1 MRVERISYSG
11 LTIVSKLDSKLIGNL
26 LYIRN
31 VEKITEINNKKIT
44 SLTIRKY
51 HNMME
56 LMVAIE
62 IFTSYFYF
70 HRITSVDGII
80 FLFFQESIYQVL
92 LNENISLNDI
102 GKKIIFHI
110 DFDYFYAQCEEI
122 RKPELRNI
130 PSIVCVY
137 SGREQDSGVV
147 STCNY
152 EARKYGVKAAM
163 PIRLAKSKLKDVEAI
178 FLPTDMP
185 YYQEISRNAMKII
198 QNYGELFEQVSVD
211 ECYMDF
217 TKITNSD
224 FDDARIFAASLQKNI
239 KDQIK
244 LTCSIGVGPNK
255 LIAKIASGINKPDGI
270 TVVNQED
277 AKRFISNRKIE
288 DIPGVGPKTSKK
300 LESLG
305 IESISDI
312 SKKSIFELRDSLGY
326 KIATFLVNASNGID
340 YSQIKVR
347 GTSKQIGKIVTL
359 KKDIANFE
367 QIKLTASNLCKSVY
381 ENLENKRQAFRVLTL
396 ILILENLQHVS
407 FSKSLKLYS
416 ASFDELHKNSLS
428 IIHEMI
434 SNNSIS
440 LDNIRRMGI
449 VVSDLKDISGQD
461 SLLNYFEN

>member
-1 MRVERISYSG
+1 MS
-11 LTIVSKLDSKLIGNL
+11 
-26 LYIRN
+26 
-31 VEKITEINNKKIT
+31 
-44 SLTIRKY
+44 
-51 HNMME
+51 
-56 LMVAIE
+56 
-62 IFTSYFYF
+62 
-70 HRITSVDGII
+70 
-80 FLFFQESIYQVL
+80 
-92 LNENISLNDI
+92 ENISFSEI
-102 GKKIIFHI
+102 EKRIIFHI

-122 RKPELRNI
+122 RKPKLRNI
-130 PSIVCVY
+130 PSVVCVY
-137 SGREQDSGVV
+137 SGRGEDSGVV

-163 PIRLAKSKLKDVEAI
+163 PIKLAKSKLKDVHSM

-185 YYQEISRNAMKII
+185 YYHEISTKAMRII

-224 FDDARIFAASLQKNI
+224 FDDAKIFAVSLQKNI

-255 LIAKIASGINKPDGI
+255 LIAKIASGINKPNGI
-270 TVVNQED
+270 TVVRLED
-277 AKRFISNRKIE
+277 AKQFISNCKID

-305 IESISDI
+305 IKSVSDI
-312 SKKSIFELRDSLGY
+312 SKKGIFELRDALGY
-326 KIATFLVNASNGID
+326 KIATFLVNASNAID

-359 KKDIANFE
+359 KKDTTTLE
-367 QIKLTASNLCKSVY
+367 QIKLTVENLCTSVF
-381 ENLENKRQAFRVLTL
+381 ENLENKRQAFRVLTI

-416 ASFDELHKNSLS
+416 ASLDELHKNSFL
-428 IIHEMI
+428 IINEMI

-440 LDNIRRMGI
+440 LDNIRRIGI

-461 SLLNYFEN
+461 SLLNYLEN

>member
-1 MRVERISYSG
+1 MS
-11 LTIVSKLDSKLIGNL
+11 
-26 LYIRN
+26 
-31 VEKITEINNKKIT
+31 
-44 SLTIRKY
+44 
-51 HNMME
+51 
-56 LMVAIE
+56 
-62 IFTSYFYF
+62 
-70 HRITSVDGII
+70 
-80 FLFFQESIYQVL
+80 ESI
-92 LNENISLNDI
+92 SLSEI
-102 GKKIIFHI
+102 EKRIIFHI

-130 PSIVCVY
+130 PSVVCVY
-137 SGREQDSGVV
+137 SGREEDSGVV

-163 PIRLAKSKLKDVEAI
+163 PIKLAKSKLKDVHSM

-185 YYQEISRNAMKII
+185 YYHEISTKAMRII

-224 FDDARIFAASLQKNI
+224 FDDAKIFAVSLQKNI

-255 LIAKIASGINKPDGI
+255 LIAKIASGINKPNGI
-270 TVVNQED
+270 TVVRLED
-277 AKRFISNRKIE
+277 AKQFISNCKID

-305 IESISDI
+305 IKSVSDI
-312 SKKSIFELRDSLGY
+312 SKKGIFELRDALGY
-326 KIATFLVNASNGID
+326 KIATFLVNASNAID

-359 KKDIANFE
+359 KKDTTTLE
-367 QIKLTASNLCKSVY
+367 QIKLTVENLCTSVF
-381 ENLENKRQAFRVLTL
+381 ENLENKRQAFRVLTI

-416 ASFDELHKNSLS
+416 ASLDELHRNSLS
-428 IIHEMI
+428 IINEMI

-440 LDNIRRMGI
+440 LDNIRRIGI

-461 SLLNYFEN
+461 SLLNYLEN

>member
-1 MRVERISYSG
+1 MS
-11 LTIVSKLDSKLIGNL
+11 
-26 LYIRN
+26 
-31 VEKITEINNKKIT
+31 
-44 SLTIRKY
+44 
-51 HNMME
+51 
-56 LMVAIE
+56 
-62 IFTSYFYF
+62 
-70 HRITSVDGII
+70 
-80 FLFFQESIYQVL
+80 
-92 LNENISLNDI
+92 ENISLNEI
-102 GKKIIFHI
+102 EKRIIFHI

-122 RKPELRNI
+122 RNPELRNI
-130 PSIVCVY
+130 PSVVCVY
-137 SGREQDSGVV
+137 SGREEDSGVV

-163 PIRLAKSKLKDVEAI
+163 PIKLAKSKLKDVHSM

-185 YYQEISRNAMKII
+185 YYHEISTKAMRII

-224 FDDARIFAASLQKNI
+224 FDDAKIFAVSLQKSI

-255 LIAKIASGINKPDGI
+255 LIAKIASGINKPNGI
-270 TVVNQED
+270 TVVRLED
-277 AKRFISNRKIE
+277 AKQFISNCKID

-305 IESISDI
+305 IKSVSDI
-312 SKKSIFELRDSLGY
+312 SKKGIFELRDALGY
-326 KIATFLVNASNGID
+326 KIATFLVNASNAID

-359 KKDIANFE
+359 KKDTTTLE
-367 QIKLTASNLCKSVY
+367 QIKLTVENLCISVF
-381 ENLENKRQAFRVLTL
+381 ENLENKRQAFRVLTI

-416 ASFDELHKNSLS
+416 ASLDELHKNSLL
-428 IIHEMI
+428 IINEMI

-440 LDNIRRMGI
+440 LDNIRRIGI

-461 SLLNYFEN
+461 SLLNYLEN

>member
-1 MRVERISYSG
+1 
-11 LTIVSKLDSKLIGNL
+11 
-26 LYIRN
+26 
-31 VEKITEINNKKIT
+31 
-44 SLTIRKY
+44 
-51 HNMME
+51 
-56 LMVAIE
+56 
-62 IFTSYFYF
+62 
-70 HRITSVDGII
+70 
-80 FLFFQESIYQVL
+80 
-92 LNENISLNDI
+92 LNENISLSEI
-102 GKKIIFHI
+102 EKRIIFHI

-130 PSIVCVY
+130 PSVVCVY
-137 SGREQDSGVV
+137 SGREEDSGVV

-163 PIRLAKSKLKDVEAI
+163 PIRLAKSKLKDVHSI

-185 YYQEISRNAMKII
+185 YYHEISTKAMRII

-224 FDDARIFAASLQKNI
+224 FDDAKIFAASLQKNI

-244 LTCSIGVGPNK
+244 LTCSIGIAPNK
-255 LIAKIASGINKPDGI
+255 LIAKIASGINKPNGI
-270 TVVNQED
+270 TVVRLED
-277 AKRFISNRKIE
+277 AKQFISNCKID

-305 IESISDI
+305 IKSVSDI
-312 SKKSIFELRDSLGY
+312 SSKGIFELKDALGY
-326 KIATFLVNASNGID
+326 KIATFLVNASNAID

-359 KKDIANFE
+359 KKDTTSLE
-367 QIKLTASNLCKSVY
+367 QIKLTVENLCTPVF
-381 ENLENKRQAFRVLTL
+381 ENLEDKRQAFRVLTI

-416 ASFDELHKNSLS
+416 ASLDELHKNSLS
-428 IIHEMI
+428 VINEMI

-440 LDNIRRMGI
+440 LDKIRRIGI

-461 SLLNYFEN
+461 SLLNYFEK

>member
-1 MRVERISYSG
+1 MYQTLLLPLKYIISHFHICYS
-11 LTIVSKLDSKLIGNL
+11 ISW
-26 LYIRN
+26 
-31 VEKITEINNKKIT
+31 NN
-44 SLTIRKY
+44 
-51 HNMME
+51 
-56 LMVAIE
+56 
-62 IFTSYFYF
+62 
-70 HRITSVDGII
+70 
-80 FLFFQESIYQVL
+80 FLFQELFNELV
-92 LNENISLNDI
+92 LNENISLNEI

-130 PSIVCVY
+130 PSVVCVY
-137 SGREQDSGVV
+137 SGREEDSGVV

-163 PIRLAKSKLKDVEAI
+163 PIKLAKSKLKDVEAI

-185 YYQEISRNAMKII
+185 YYHDISRNAMRII
-198 QNYGELFEQVSVD
+198 ENYGELFEQVSVD
-211 ECYMDF
+211 ECYVDF

-224 FDDARIFAASLQKNI
+224 FDDAKIFANSLQKNI
-239 KDQIK
+239 KDKIN

-255 LIAKIASGINKPDGI
+255 LISKIASGVKKPNGI
-270 TVVNQED
+270 TVVSRED
-277 AKRFISNRKIE
+277 AKNFISNCKIE
-288 DIPGVGPKTSKK
+288 DIPGVGPKTAKK

-305 IESISDI
+305 IDSISDI
-312 SKKSIFELRDSLGY
+312 SNKSIFELRDALGY
-326 KIATFLVNASNGID
+326 KTATFLVNASNAID

-367 QIKLTASNLCKSVY
+367 QINLTAASLCTSVY
-381 ENLENKRQAFRVLTL
+381 ENLRNKGQAFRILTI

-416 ASFDELHKNSLS
+416 ASFDELHKNSLF
-428 IIHEMI
+428 IIKEMI
-434 SNNSIS
+434 NNNSIS
-440 LDNIRRMGI
+440 LDNIRRMGV

-461 SLLNYFEN
+461 SLVNYFEN

>member
-1 MRVERISYSG
+1 MS
-11 LTIVSKLDSKLIGNL
+11 
-26 LYIRN
+26 
-31 VEKITEINNKKIT
+31 
-44 SLTIRKY
+44 
-51 HNMME
+51 
-56 LMVAIE
+56 
-62 IFTSYFYF
+62 
-70 HRITSVDGII
+70 
-80 FLFFQESIYQVL
+80 
-92 LNENISLNDI
+92 ENISLSEI
-102 GKKIIFHI
+102 EKRIIFHI

-130 PSIVCVY
+130 PSVVCVY
-137 SGREQDSGVV
+137 SGREEDSGVV

-163 PIRLAKSKLKDVEAI
+163 PIRLAKSKLKDVHSN

-185 YYQEISRNAMKII
+185 YYHEISTKAMRII

-224 FDDARIFAASLQKNI
+224 FDDAKIFAVSLQKNI

-255 LIAKIASGINKPDGI
+255 LIAKIASGINKPNGI
-270 TVVNQED
+270 TVVRLED
-277 AKRFISNRKIE
+277 AKQFISNCKID
-288 DIPGVGPKTSKK
+288 DIPGIGPKTSKK

-305 IESISDI
+305 IKSVSDI
-312 SKKSIFELRDSLGY
+312 SKKGIFELRDALGY
-326 KIATFLVNASNGID
+326 KIATFLVNASNAID

-359 KKDIANFE
+359 KKDTTSLE
-367 QIKLTASNLCKSVY
+367 QIKLTVENLCISVF
-381 ENLENKRQAFRVLTL
+381 ENLENKRQAFRVLTI

-416 ASFDELHKNSLS
+416 ASLDELQKNSLS
-428 IIHEMI
+428 IINEMI
-434 SNNSIS
+434 GNNSIS
-440 LDNIRRMGI
+440 LDNIRRIGI

>member
-1 MRVERISYSG
+1 
-11 LTIVSKLDSKLIGNL
+11 
-26 LYIRN
+26 
-31 VEKITEINNKKIT
+31 
-44 SLTIRKY
+44 
-51 HNMME
+51 
-56 LMVAIE
+56 
-62 IFTSYFYF
+62 
-70 HRITSVDGII
+70 
-80 FLFFQESIYQVL
+80 
-92 LNENISLNDI
+92 LNENISLNEI

-130 PSIVCVY
+130 PSVVCVY
-137 SGREQDSGVV
+137 SGREEDSGVV

-185 YYQEISRNAMKII
+185 YYHDISRNAMRII
-198 QNYGELFEQVSVD
+198 ENYGELFEQVSVD
-211 ECYMDF
+211 ECYVDF

-224 FDDARIFAASLQKNI
+224 FDDAKIFANSLQKNI
-239 KDQIK
+239 KDQIN

-255 LIAKIASGINKPDGI
+255 LISKIASGINKPNGI
-270 TVVNQED
+270 TVVSRED
-277 AKRFISNRKIE
+277 AKNFISNCKIE
-288 DIPGVGPKTSKK
+288 DIPGVGPKTARK

-312 SKKSIFELRDSLGY
+312 SKKSIFELRDALGY
-326 KIATFLVNASNGID
+326 KTATFLVNASNAID

-367 QIKLTASNLCKSVY
+367 QINLTAASLCTSVY
-381 ENLENKRQAFRVLTL
+381 ENLRNKGQAFRILTI

-416 ASFDELHKNSLS
+416 ASFDELHKNSLF
-428 IIHEMI
+428 IIKEMI
-434 SNNSIS
+434 NNNSIS
-440 LDNIRRMGI
+440 LDNIRRMGV

-461 SLLNYFEN
+461 SLVNYFEN

>member
-1 MRVERISYSG
+1 M
-11 LTIVSKLDSKLIGNL
+11 
-26 LYIRN
+26 
-31 VEKITEINNKKIT
+31 
-44 SLTIRKY
+44 
-51 HNMME
+51 
-56 LMVAIE
+56 
-62 IFTSYFYF
+62 
-70 HRITSVDGII
+70 
-80 FLFFQESIYQVL
+80 
-92 LNENISLNDI
+92 NENISLSEI
-102 GKKIIFHI
+102 EKRIIFHI

-130 PSIVCVY
+130 PSVVCVY
-137 SGREQDSGVV
+137 SGREEDSGVV

-152 EARKYGVKAAM
+152 EARKYGVRAAM
-163 PIRLAKSKLKDVEAI
+163 PIRLAKSKLKDVHSI

-185 YYQEISRNAMKII
+185 YYHEISTKAMRII

-224 FDDARIFAASLQKNI
+224 FDDAKIFAVSLQKNI
-239 KDQIK
+239 KNQIK

-255 LIAKIASGINKPDGI
+255 LIAKIASGINKPNGI
-270 TVVNQED
+270 TVVRIED
-277 AKRFISNRKIE
+277 ARQFISNFKIG

-305 IESISDI
+305 IKSVSDI
-312 SKKSIFELRDSLGY
+312 SKKGIFELRDALGY
-326 KIATFLVNASNGID
+326 KNATFLVNASNAID

-359 KKDIANFE
+359 KKDTTSLE
-367 QIKLTASNLCKSVY
+367 QIKLTVENLCTSVF
-381 ENLENKRQAFRVLTL
+381 ENLESKRQAFRVLTI

-416 ASFDELHKNSLS
+416 ASLDELHKNSLS
-428 IIHEMI
+428 IINEII

-440 LDNIRRMGI
+440 LDNIRRIGI

>member
-1 MRVERISYSG
+1 MS
-11 LTIVSKLDSKLIGNL
+11 
-26 LYIRN
+26 
-31 VEKITEINNKKIT
+31 
-44 SLTIRKY
+44 
-51 HNMME
+51 
-56 LMVAIE
+56 
-62 IFTSYFYF
+62 
-70 HRITSVDGII
+70 
-80 FLFFQESIYQVL
+80 
-92 LNENISLNDI
+92 ENISFSEI
-102 GKKIIFHI
+102 EKRIIFHI

-122 RKPELRNI
+122 RKPKLRNI
-130 PSIVCVY
+130 PSVVCVY
-137 SGREQDSGVV
+137 SGREEDSGVV

-163 PIRLAKSKLKDVEAI
+163 PIKLAKSKLKDVHSM

-185 YYQEISRNAMKII
+185 YYHEISTKAMRII

-224 FDDARIFAASLQKNI
+224 FDDAKIFAVSLQKNI

-255 LIAKIASGINKPDGI
+255 LIAKIASGINKPNGI
-270 TVVNQED
+270 TVVRLED
-277 AKRFISNRKIE
+277 AKQFISNCKID

-305 IESISDI
+305 IKSVSDI
-312 SKKSIFELRDSLGY
+312 SKKGIFELRDALGY
-326 KIATFLVNASNGID
+326 KIATFLVNASNAID

-359 KKDIANFE
+359 KKDTTTLE
-367 QIKLTASNLCKSVY
+367 QIKLTVENLCTSVF
-381 ENLENKRQAFRVLTL
+381 ENLENKRQAFRVLTI

-416 ASFDELHKNSLS
+416 ASLDELHKNSFL
-428 IIHEMI
+428 IINEMI

-440 LDNIRRMGI
+440 LDNIRRIGI

-461 SLLNYFEN
+461 SLLNYLEN